1 MLHDVSLCRYRPSV
15 PVSFVMTE
23 LGFSSEQDTRA
34 FLQHVNAAINVD
46 DVTINCQQTVTN
58 MVNADGN

>member
-1 MLHDVSLCRYRPSV
+1 MLLCRYRPSV

-34 FLQHVNAAINVD
+34 FLQHINAAINAD
-46 DVTINCQQTVTN
+46 DVTINCQQSFNN
-58 MVNADGN
+58 MSNSDNNS

>member
-1 MLHDVSLCRYRPSV
+1 MSLCRYRPSV

-34 FLQHVNAAINVD
+34 FLQHVNAAIND
-46 DVTINCQQTVTN
+46 DVTINCQQTVVN
-58 MVNADGN
+58 MANNDNV

>member
-1 MLHDVSLCRYRPSV
+1 MSVVVSLCRYRPSV

-34 FLQHVNAAINVD
+34 FLQHINAAINAD
-46 DVTINCQQTVTN
+46 DVNINCQQTAIN
-58 MVNADGN
+58 MSNSDNA